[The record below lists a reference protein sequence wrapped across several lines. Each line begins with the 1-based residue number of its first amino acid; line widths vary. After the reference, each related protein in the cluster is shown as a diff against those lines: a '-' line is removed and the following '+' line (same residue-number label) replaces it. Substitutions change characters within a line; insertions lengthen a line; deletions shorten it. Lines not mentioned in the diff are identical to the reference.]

1 MALTDAA
8 IKNAKPA
15 AKPFKLSDAGG
26 LYLLVRPVCG
36 ELGVTQPQVTDT
48 SRGSEIANDTR

>member
-26 LYLLVRPVCG
+26 LYLLVRPNSARWWQRDYARPSKG
-36 ELGVTQPQVTDT
+36 RLE
-48 SRGSEIANDTR
+48 